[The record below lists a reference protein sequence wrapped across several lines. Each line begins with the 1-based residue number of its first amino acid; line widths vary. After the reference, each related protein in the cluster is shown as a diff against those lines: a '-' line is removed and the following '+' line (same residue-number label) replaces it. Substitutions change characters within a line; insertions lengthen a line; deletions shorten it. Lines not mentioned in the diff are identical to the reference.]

1 MHPSRS
7 STDNG
12 IFTLHFLKKHRYRLL
27 LEEEQREGGDYGC
40 FVVNSD
46 RTAPSR
52 YRRDKHWATEGDNEG
67 DKREIVRR
75 FEDSEHLIKKKK
87 KNHITFSRHHSSFT
101 FFTPTFDISIILFER
116 ATGFR
121 LVPFFP
127 LEFQRRAERIFPCL
141 LEGICLR
148 GMDEGQET
156 GKRGIKIRCWLAE
169 GGSDRGLRHVGK
181 LRDGSVGVRRTRGIH
196 RGILSHSLKR
206 ASTGNTNAATW
217 SPCRGT
223 G

>member
-1 MHPSRS
+1 M
-7 STDNG
+7 
-12 IFTLHFLKKHRYRLL
+12 
-27 LEEEQREGGDYGC
+27 EEQGEGGDYGC
-40 FVVNSD
+40 FVRLAIEQRQVDIVVIND
-46 RTAPSR
+46 
-52 YRRDKHWATEGDNEG
+52 WATEGDNREG

-75 FEDSEHLIKKKK
+75 FEHLIKRKK
-87 KNHITFSRHHSSFT
+87 IISRDTILLSLFYT
-101 FFTPTFDISIILFER
+101 YFLLFISIILFDR
-116 ATGFR
+116 AIGWISIR
-121 LVPFFP
+121 SILSP
-127 LEFQRRAERIFPCL
+127 RISKEDIPCL
-141 LEGICLR
+141 LEGRRRICVR

-156 GKRGIKIRCWLAE
+156 GKRGIKIRCWLGG